1 MQQYLSG
8 EALIFSAKKDNS
20 FEYEFILPEYL
31 PNISKIIKSSAWVE
45 KCTFRQDTGSSF
57 ADTDI
62 CIRIIY
68 VSDFGSKIKSA
79 LFRETVSIPLSDVQ
93 DNNSDASFFTSACV
107 SNLIAKPVSPRKV
120 SVSAICHASVVGKTK
135 SALPFFDAKDDD
147 KICVLEKQLQIC
159 TKTTLSEQR
168 AEYGADITLDA
179 SKPAVKDIICADAY
193 FCSSSCKAMEA
204 SLEYEAVF
212 KILALYEVYDE
223 NENAE
228 NTEYA
233 FISSDVTVNGIIE
246 NYSVNENCVGSIYF
260 DVCSVEPSVSFD
272 AYGDNRVLSFTLK
285 YNACPVIY
293 EMSDVTL
300 ALDAFAENR
309 ISAPVYSSVSVD
321 SLYKRISDTVRV
333 SEPVRADI
341 RDIAEI
347 SACKPSVLSVSTE
360 RTDGKFFALIKCALE
375 VFGTNTLG
383 ELTAFDSTVN
393 LHVPVS
399 SGETFPDNAVSDIIL
414 SIKNCNASVKEG
426 ELLCDFE
433 IDMSGIIALSKAYT
447 AVTDINID
455 SSSETISD
463 NGRIIIYYPC
473 KNDSLWSVA
482 KKYTVKPDTIAEAN
496 AIENS
501 DISSKHILIIP

>member
-120 SVSAICHASVVGKTK
+120 SVSAVCHASVVGKTK

-193 FCSSSCKAMEA
+193 FCSSSCKALEA

-212 KILALYEVYDE
+212 KILALYEVY
-223 NENAE
+223 
-228 NTEYA
+228 
-233 FISSDVTVNGIIE
+233 IQ
-246 NYSVNENCVGSIYF
+246 
-260 DVCSVEPSVSFD
+260 
-272 AYGDNRVLSFTLK
+272 L
-285 YNACPVIY
+285 
-293 EMSDVTL
+293 
-300 ALDAFAENR
+300 
-309 ISAPVYSSVSVD
+309 
-321 SLYKRISDTVRV
+321 
-333 SEPVRADI
+333 
-341 RDIAEI
+341 
-347 SACKPSVLSVSTE
+347 
-360 RTDGKFFALIKCALE
+360 
-375 VFGTNTLG
+375 
-383 ELTAFDSTVN
+383 
-393 LHVPVS
+393 LH
-399 SGETFPDNAVSDIIL
+399 L
-414 SIKNCNASVKEG
+414 
-426 ELLCDFE
+426 
-433 IDMSGIIALSKAYT
+433 
-447 AVTDINID
+447 
-455 SSSETISD
+455 
-463 NGRIIIYYPC
+463 
-473 KNDSLWSVA
+473 
-482 KKYTVKPDTIAEAN
+482 
-496 AIENS
+496 
-501 DISSKHILIIP
+501 